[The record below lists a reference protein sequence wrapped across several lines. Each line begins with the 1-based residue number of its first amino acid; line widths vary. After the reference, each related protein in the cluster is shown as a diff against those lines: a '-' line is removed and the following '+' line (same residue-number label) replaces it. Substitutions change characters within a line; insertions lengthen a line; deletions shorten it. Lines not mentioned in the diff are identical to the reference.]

1 MSPRPSGVD
10 ARERPAPVRLG
21 AAGRDRPAGAA
32 DGEPL
37 VASFLVGGA
46 PRSGTTYLAEV
57 LDAHPDAQMAR
68 PLVPEPKVFM
78 TPAEGP
84 AAYRE
89 RYRRHFAPGSPAVRG
104 EKTSYYLESDEARE
118 RIVATLPAVRAVF
131 ILREPVARAY
141 SSWLFTRANGLEPL
155 SFEDA
160 LAAEGHRPSP
170 LPPERA
176 YARPHDYL
184 WRGRYGDF
192 ARRWIDA
199 LGRDSVSFHLYEDL
213 VRDPDRVLRSVQA
226 FAGLEPR
233 DLGAAARA
241 PVNAARDLGPP
252 LDPALCQRLRDRMRP
267 HVEETAAATGLD
279 LSSWDY

>member
-1 MSPRPSGVD
+1 MNAGSSRVARGHAGPDPGGAPTRPTAPGSED
-10 ARERPAPVRLG
+10 APV
-21 AAGRDRPAGAA
+21 
-32 DGEPL
+32 
-37 VASFLVGGA
+37 VATFLVGGA

-78 TPAEGP
+78 TPAETP

-89 RYRRHFAPGSPAVRG
+89 RYGRHFGSGAPDVRG
-104 EKTSYYLESDEARE
+104 EKTSYYLESEEARE
-118 RIVATLPAVRAVF
+118 RILGALPGVRVVF
-131 ILREPVARAY
+131 VLREPVARAY

-160 LAAEGHRPSP
+160 VAAEGRRPDP

-176 YARPHDYL
+176 YARPHAYL

-192 ARRWIDA
+192 ARRWLYA
-199 LGRDSVSFHLYEDL
+199 LGPDSVSFHLYEDL
-213 VRDPDRVLRSVQA
+213 VEHPDRVLRSVQA
-226 FAGLEPR
+226 FVGLEPR

-252 LDPALCQRLRDRMRP
+252 LDPHLLARLRERMRP
-267 HVEETAAATGLD
+267 EVEDTAAATGLD
-279 LSSWDY
+279 LSPWGY